1 MGRSHRLLR
10 VGVLLITLVAI
21 GCASTGRT
29 RSRAPVSPVA
39 SHPVVRNGAGGS
51 DAAGDD
57 QRRVTAEEATP
68 NALAQHAD
76 AYARNVEAM
85 LQQRMEAAAKERAA
99 AGEVANKEPESQP
112 RKDETPAPKGP
123 PAVAEAKTR
132 EQVRVDVDD
141 EPREP
146 VVANAPMKIAP
157 GTAPPVGPATQPS
170 DRAETARL
178 NLPAESAKEDDL
190 LGKLSA
196 RVREYPRDAAAHLEY
211 QLLQF
216 LRDEPVPD
224 LGAIAALPSED
235 RELLTTL
242 LDGLANF
249 RNGLR
254 ADANMLQSKKVSPLL
269 ELSDR
274 LRSQGELSI
283 PVAALCSDVKLFGV
297 YEPLEPARFTAGGK
311 DNKAILYFEVAN
323 FSSQLNAEKKYET
336 RLKQEAVLYAEA
348 GLAVWRDKEDTVVD
362 KSRNR
367 RHDFFIADIV
377 KLPETLPMGRY
388 LLKVT
393 VTDLHVNRV
402 AEATVPV
409 EIVAQ

>member
-1 MGRSHRLLR
+1 
-10 VGVLLITLVAI
+10 
-21 GCASTGRT
+21 
-29 RSRAPVSPVA
+29 VA
-39 SHPVVRNGAGGS
+39 SQSSVRDGEGS
-51 DAAGDD
+51 SNAAADD
-57 QRRVTAEEATP
+57 QPRVTAEEATP
-68 NALAQHAD
+68 NALALHAD
-76 AYARNVEAM
+76 AYARNVEAL
-85 LQQRMEAAAKERAA
+85 LQQRQEAAAKERAVAKEA
-99 AGEVANKEPESQP
+99 AKHEARPQRQNV
-112 RKDETPAPKGP
+112 ETPVPKDAPP
-123 PAVAEAKTR
+123 VAEEKTK

-141 EPREP
+141 EPQAP

-157 GTAPPVGPATQPS
+157 ASAPAESPATQPT

-178 NLPAESAKEDDL
+178 NLPAERRAETLGAAADDL
-190 LGKLSA
+190 LRRLST

-224 LGAIAALPSED
+224 LGAIAALPTED

-242 LDGLANF
+242 LDGLSNF

-254 ADANMLQSKKVSPLL
+254 ADSNMLQSKKVSPLL

-348 GLAVWRDKEDTVVD
+348 GLAVWRDKVDTVVD